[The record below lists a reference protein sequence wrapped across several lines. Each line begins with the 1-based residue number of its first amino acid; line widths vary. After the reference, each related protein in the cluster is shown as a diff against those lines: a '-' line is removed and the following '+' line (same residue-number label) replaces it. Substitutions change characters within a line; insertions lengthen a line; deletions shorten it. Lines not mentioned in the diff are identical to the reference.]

1 MRKLLVCSVGLI
13 AALAA
18 NPAWGATDL
27 MDVYSQARVADP
39 QLRAAEYRLRADR
52 ELKDQARAN
61 FLPNISG
68 SYGTDRGPIEESA
81 RGQTQDVDQDSSRWS
96 VTLTQPL
103 FDKEIW
109 ERRQQAGAQIEQ
121 AVAEYRSAEQQFV
134 LRVAQRYF
142 DVLSARDTL
151 RFTRAEARALERQLD
166 QAEQR
171 FEVGL
176 SAITDVH
183 EARAS
188 YDDARARVIV
198 SENDLDDAEE
208 ALEELTGQAMP
219 PLKALQDE
227 LPLRG
232 PDPEEPQQW
241 VETALTNNPALEAR
255 QHAAEVADQEIDIAR
270 SGHYPTLEFQA
281 QHSDFTDESNAAF
294 SRSAVGQTYSV
305 QLNVPI
311 FSGLR
316 VSSQTDQA
324 GFNYSAALQDAEQE
338 QRNVVRST
346 RDEYRAVLAGI
357 SEVEA
362 RRQALVSAQSALDA
376 TEAGFE
382 VGTRTI
388 VDVLISQQQLF
399 QAQRD
404 LAQARYNYLLSS
416 LRLKQAAGVISAED
430 LQRINS
436 LLVEQQEI
444 SESPAAARNNV
455 SSSASRDQS
464 N

>member
-1 MRKLLVCSVGLI
+1 MQKLLVCSAGLV
-13 AALAA
+13 AAMAA
-18 NPAWGATDL
+18 NPAWAATDL

-52 ELKDQARAN
+52 ELKDQALAS

-68 SYGTDRGPIEESA
+68 SYSTDRGPIEE
-81 RGQTQDVDQDSSRWS
+81 TTDVVRDIDQDQTAWS

-109 ERRQQAGAQIEQ
+109 ERRQQAGAQVEQ

-188 YDDARARVIV
+188 FDDARARVIV
-198 SENDLDDAEE
+198 SENELDDAEE
-208 ALEELTGQAMP
+208 ALEELTGRAMP
-219 PLKALQDE
+219 PLKSLQDE

-241 VETALTNNPALEAR
+241 VETAVASNPALEAR
-255 QHAAEVADQEIDIAR
+255 QHAADVADQEIDIAR
-270 SGHYPTLEFQA
+270 SGHYPSLEFQA
-281 QHSDFTDESNAAF
+281 SHSDSINESGAAF
-294 SRSAVGQTYSV
+294 SRSVVGQTYSI

-324 GFNYSAALQDAEQE
+324 GYNYSAALQDAEQE

-346 RDEYRAVLAGI
+346 RDEYRAVIAGI

-362 RRQALVSAQSALDA
+362 RRQALVSARSALDA

-404 LAQARYNYLLSS
+404 LAQARYSYLLSS
-416 LRLKQAAGVISAED
+416 LRLKQAAGVISAQD
-430 LQRINS
+430 LQGINS
-436 LLVEQQEI
+436 LLVEQE
-444 SESPAAARNNV
+444 EPADPAG
-455 SSSASRDQS
+455 
-464 N
+464 

>member
-1 MRKLLVCSVGLI
+1 MQKLLACSAGLL
-13 AALAA
+13 AALTATPGWA
-18 NPAWGATDL
+18 ATDL

-52 ELKDQARAN
+52 ELKDQALSR
-61 FLPNISG
+61 FLPQISG
-68 SYGTDRGPIEESA
+68 TYSVDRGPQERVSENPSFPD
-81 RGQTQDVDQDSSRWS
+81 TDVDQDNTIWT

-109 ERRQQAGAQIEQ
+109 ERRQQAGEQVAQS
-121 AVAEYRSAEQQFV
+121 VAEYRSSEQQFV

-151 RFTRAEARALERQLD
+151 RFTRAEARSLERQLD

-183 EARAS
+183 EARAR

-198 SENDLDDAEE
+198 SENELDDAEE
-208 ALEELTGQAMP
+208 ALEELTGKAMP
-219 PLKALQDE
+219 PLKPLQEE

-232 PDPEEPQQW
+232 PEPDEPQQW
-241 VETALTNNPALEAR
+241 VETAVANNPALEAR
-255 QHAAEVADQEIDIAR
+255 QRAAEVADQEIDIAR

-281 QHSDFTDESNAAF
+281 QHFDQDNQTGLFAAQTNAD
-294 SRSAVGQTYSV
+294 TYTV

-324 GFNYSAALQDAEQE
+324 GHNYSAALQDVEQE

-346 RDEYRAVLAGI
+346 RDEYRAVIAGI

-416 LRLKQAAGVISAED
+416 LRLKQAAGVLSAQD

-436 LLVEQQEI
+436 LLVEQEEVADRPGAVGQ
-444 SESPAAARNNV
+444 PG
-455 SSSASRDQS
+455 
-464 N
+464 